1 MPQLVEQ
8 NIQLPVKSPSL
19 SMHTILQ
26 ALILLIDYEVEP
38 VNYKS
43 RHSVHESYSILY
55 SRNQQR
61 LYQHNQQPP
70 NTFPRPAAVLLNDN
84 RYARAYIWRACV
96 RWHRRVCRN
105 TQQGLRPASRS
116 TATHQHGS
124 AAPVFL
130 DAGASAHHHLC
141 NPSSVIGRIGTNG
154 KVTILFSF
162 RLQRYSLFYSTLK

>member
-38 VNYKS
+38 VNCKS

-55 SRNQQR
+55 SHSPQTWY
-61 LYQHNQQPP
+61 LHNRQPP
-70 NTFPRPAAVLLNDN
+70 NTFPEPAAVLLNDN
-84 RYARAYIWRACV
+84 RYARAYIWRACA
-96 RWHRRVCRN
+96 RWHHRVCRN
-105 TQQGLRPASRS
+105 TQLGLRPANRS
-116 TATHQHGS
+116 TAAHQHGS
-124 AAPVFL
+124 AAPAALAV
-130 DAGASAHHHLC
+130 GASAHHHLC

-162 RLQRYSLFYSTLK
+162 